1 MDRRCYVP
9 RLVRLLPAQVIRTR
23 FYRVTG
29 FTESDLDALI
39 AFRGQKQMLKEDR
52 SAGSGGGDSKVLRRV
67 IGQAGLPIFS

>member
-1 MDRRCYVP
+1 MLAPISQSELFGHDAQGA
-9 RLVRLLPAQVIRTR
+9 VR
-23 FYRVTG
+23 
-29 FTESDLDALI
+29 SDEVNGLDALI